1 MMYIYIYLEYE
12 YDELLAVGEYAVV
25 QSRLYNIW
33 YTLYIYTVCMY
44 DVYIYIP

>member
-25 QSRLYNIW
+25 QGRLPRAVH
-33 YTLYIYTVCMY
+33 LVCK
-44 DVYIYIP
+44 